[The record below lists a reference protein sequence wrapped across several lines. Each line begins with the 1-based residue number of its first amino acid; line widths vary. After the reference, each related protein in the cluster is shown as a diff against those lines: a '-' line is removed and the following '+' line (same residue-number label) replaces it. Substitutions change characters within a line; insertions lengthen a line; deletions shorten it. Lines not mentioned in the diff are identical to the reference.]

1 MVSGSYMRIGFF
13 LPSLVEGGAE
23 RVTLT
28 LACAV
33 AARGIQADLVLGRVE
48 GAYLAEVS
56 PELNIVDLQ
65 ARNAISK
72 IRALAAY
79 LRLHRPDALLTAE
92 DFVNVAA
99 IAKRVAG
106 AATNVVAGVH
116 NNTSNLFHS
125 QSGWKGRLRPFVFR
139 STLPLADR
147 VVCVSRGVAEDIAAT
162 TRVPHDRIHVIY
174 NPLPFDRIH
183 AQTKERIEHPFFAP
197 GAPPVFL
204 GIGRLTPQKDF
215 ANLIRAFAIL
225 RAQMPARLL
234 ILGTG
239 DLLDELKRLAAD
251 LSVAEDVCFAGFVA
265 NPYAYMAKSAALVVS
280 SLFEGLSTVLLEGLA
295 CGTRVVSTDCPS
307 GPREILE
314 DGKLGRLVPVADPV
328 ALACAMRECLPETT
342 ASSVVAESLQRFS
355 IDRIVGQYLDVL
367 SRNSPPMGRW
377 EARDAAWREAL

>member
-1 MVSGSYMRIGFF
+1 MRIGFF

-33 AARGIQADLVLGRVE
+33 AARGIQVDLVLGRAE
-48 GAYLAEVS
+48 GAYLPAVG

-65 ARNAISK
+65 ARNALSK

-99 IAKRVAG
+99 IAKRIAG

-116 NNTSNLFHS
+116 NNMSNLLHS
-125 QSGWKGRLRPFVFR
+125 QSGWKGRLRPLVFR
-139 STLPLADR
+139 SMLPLADR
-147 VVCVSRGVAEDIAAT
+147 VVCVSRGVAEDIADT
-162 TRVPHDRIHVIY
+162 TRVPRERIHVIY
-174 NPLPFDRIH
+174 NSLPFDQIH
-183 AQTKERIEHPFFAP
+183 AQAKERIEHPFFAP

-204 GIGRLTPQKDF
+204 GIGRLTRQKDF

-239 DLLDELKRLAAD
+239 DLLDELKLLAAD

-280 SLFEGLSTVLLEGLA
+280 SLFEGLSTVLMEGLA
-295 CGTRVVSTDCPS
+295 SGTRVLSTDCPS

-314 DGKLGRLVPVADPV
+314 NGKLGRLVPVADPA
-328 ALACAMRECLPETT
+328 ALARAMRQCLLETT
-342 ASSVVAESLQRFS
+342 TPSVVAESLERFS
-355 IDRIVGQYLDVL
+355 TGRIVGQYLDVL
-367 SRNSPPMGRW
+367 SRNSRPLGKC
-377 EARDAAWREAL
+377 ESRDTAWKEAL

>member
-1 MVSGSYMRIGFF
+1 MRIGFF

-33 AARGIQADLVLGRVE
+33 AARGIQVDLVLGRAE
-48 GAYLAEVS
+48 GAYLAEVG
-56 PELNIVDLQ
+56 PELNVVDLQ
-65 ARNAISK
+65 ARNALSK

-79 LRLHRPDALLTAE
+79 LRLHRPDALLSAE

-106 AATNVVAGVH
+106 AATNVVSGVH
-116 NNTSNLFHS
+116 NNMSNLLHS
-125 QSGWKGRLRPFVFR
+125 QSGWKARLRPFVFQ

-147 VVCVSRGVAEDIAAT
+147 VVCVSRGVAEDIAGT
-162 TRVPHDRIHVIY
+162 TRVPRERIHVIY
-174 NPLPFDRIH
+174 NPLPFERIR
-183 AQTKERIEHPFFAP
+183 AQARERIEHPFFAT

-204 GIGRLTPQKDF
+204 GIGRLTRQKDF

-225 RAQMPARLL
+225 RTQMPARLL

-239 DLLDELKRLAAD
+239 DLLDELKLLAAD
-251 LSVAEDVCFAGFVA
+251 LSVAQDVSFAGFVA
-265 NPYAYMAKSAALVVS
+265 NPYAFMAKSAALVVS
-280 SLFEGLSTVLLEGLA
+280 SLFEGLSTVLIEGLA

-314 DGKLGRLVPVADPV
+314 NEKLGRLVPVADPA
-328 ALACAMRECLPETT
+328 ALAHAMRQCLLETT
-342 ASSVVAESLQRFS
+342 TPAAVAESLERFS
-355 IDRIVGQYLDVL
+355 TDRIVGQYLDVL
-367 SRNSPPMGRW
+367 SRNSRPTGMY
-377 EARDAAWREAL
+377 ESRDTVWKEAL